1 MSEKEDLINELEKMG
16 DVCVNIVLVLY
27 THGKLRFNQLYRASR
42 EYGVLVSKPAFVE
55 NLRRLVKA
63 KWVIRRKEGVQNVT
77 YELNKDKAKVLENE
91 VSPEEIERI
100 FEELPKMG
108 LKELKKVEYE
118 ALVSVSD
125 RIKQLVRD
133 FLEDFR
139 AEIGFRLKCP
149 KTSMLSKYLWFKNSY
164 YRMLA
169 EEIIQECLENIK
181 FRVEVLREID
191 KFEKLLGKGDSIE
204 G

>member
-1 MSEKEDLINELEKMG
+1 MSEEDLINELTKMG
-16 DVCVNIVLVLY
+16 DICVNIVMVLY

-42 EYGVLVSKPAFVE
+42 EYGVLVSRPAFVE

-91 VSPEEIERI
+91 ASPEEIERL
-100 FEELPKMG
+100 FEELPKM
-108 LKELKKVEYE
+108 ESREQKKVKYE
-118 ALVSVSD
+118 ARISVSE

-133 FLEDFR
+133 FLEDFK
-139 AEIGFRLKCP
+139 AEIGFRLKYP

-169 EEIIQECLENIK
+169 EEIIQECRENIK
-181 FRVEVLREID
+181 FRVEILREID
-191 KFEKLLGKGDSIE
+191 KFEKLLEKSESIE